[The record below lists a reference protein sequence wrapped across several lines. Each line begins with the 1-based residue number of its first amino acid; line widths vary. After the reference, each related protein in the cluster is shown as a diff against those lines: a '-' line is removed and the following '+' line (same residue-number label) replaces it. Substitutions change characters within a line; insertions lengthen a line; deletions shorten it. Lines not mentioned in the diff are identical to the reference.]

1 MNYNDMNMNNGYDT
15 PANRSKDLVLAI
27 NEYVLIQDNTD
38 GKIRTCCGPKM
49 VTISQQQALVVF
61 NEKTKKFD
69 KVNDFNS
76 AKQLFTSAPEGWYV
90 ILKNPTLN
98 GKHPVEGINNPP
110 DDMRI
115 GVKVNIPGPTS
126 FALFPGQM
134 AKVVRGHK
142 LRSNQYLIARV
153 YDAIAATE
161 NATSATILD
170 AEGKEVQTK
179 NTYFAGQLLVIKGT
193 EVSFYVPPTG
203 VEVVARE
210 DNPYEYV
217 RDAVTL
223 ERLEYCILKD
233 ENGSKEYFRGPS
245 VIFPTPTQT
254 FVETEK
260 GGVIFRA
267 RELSHISGIYIKV
280 IAEYTENGVTHPVG
294 EELFITGK
302 DQMIYYPR
310 PEHAMIQYDGKYMHH
325 AIAIPKGEGR
335 YILDRLTGT
344 IKMVEGPTMYL
355 PDPRTEVVVKRK
367 LTKKECQL
375 LYPGNDEVLK
385 YNMELNEKMVER
397 QAKGIITDSL
407 GNTYATANQEK
418 TLAIFEANAN
428 ISRGTSYTK
437 PRTIT
442 LDNKYDGVVAVN
454 VWTGYAINVVSK
466 SGEREV
472 VVGPATKLLQYD
484 ETLEALTLSTG
495 KPKTTDRPLTTAYL
509 RVDNNLVTDIV
520 TVKTKDYVDVTL
532 KLSYRVDFLEEY
544 KDKWFSVDNYVKFLC
559 DKERSR
565 LKKEAM
571 NYNIEEFYSKAA
583 DIVRNTVLATADK
596 VKEGARSG
604 YLFKE
609 NGMLVYDVEVLNVAV
624 EDSVAEILE
633 GHQETMVRNALNL
646 SDAEK
651 RVKME
656 QELAEY
662 ERKEA
667 QIKYETDM
675 KELELRQAIQLEK
688 MTNDAAIAEKK
699 RAEDEAKA
707 LAEQNMQPILDAIQK
722 AKLDRN
728 KEIDAARIETE
739 TRLAEIEK
747 AKQAAYAETVA
758 TIMKSISP
766 DLTAALSAKAN
777 ADIMN
782 GLGNAI
788 SPYALAK
795 DGNIADAINTIL
807 RGTSLEKTFKN
818 IEAAKAKIETK

>member
-1 MNYNDMNMNNGYDT
+1 MADFNNGYT
-15 PANRSKDLVLAI
+15 ERNSQNYQRDLVLAT
-27 NEYVLIQDNTD
+27 NEYCFLQSKTNGVIKTYS
-38 GKIRTCCGPKM
+38 GPITM
-49 VTISQQQALVVF
+49 TISAQEALVVF
-61 NEKTKKFD
+61 DEKTKQFVETNNFEK
-69 KVNDFNS
+69 
-76 AKQLFTSAPEGWYV
+76 AKKLYVSAPENWY
-90 ILKNPTLN
+90 ISLKNPAPDN
-98 GKHPVEGINNPP
+98 VHPEVGKPSMSPELV
-110 DDMRI
+110 I
-115 GVKVNIPGPTS
+115 GKKIHIKGPAS
-126 FALFPGQM
+126 FSLFPGQM
-134 AKVVRGHK
+134 AKVIKGHT
-142 LRSNQYLIARV
+142 LRSNQYLLAKV
-153 YDAIAATE
+153 YDEIAAQKT
-161 NATSATILD
+161 AP
-170 AEGKEVQTK
+170 EGVK
-179 NTYFAGQLLVIKGT
+179 YYAGQMLVIKGT
-193 EVSFYVPPTG
+193 ETPFYIPPTG
-203 VEVVARE
+203 IEVVARE

-245 VIFPTPTQT
+245 VVFPTPTQT

-267 RELSHISGIYIKV
+267 LELSHISGIYIKV

-397 QAKGIITDSL
+397 QAKGTITDSL

-583 DIVRNTVLATADK
+583 DIVRNTVLTTTDK
-596 VKEGARSG
+596 TKEGARSG

-624 EDSVAEILE
+624 ENSVAEILE
-633 GHQETMVRNALNL
+633 EHQETMVRNALNL

-656 QELAEY
+656 QEIAEY

-675 KELELRQAIQLEK
+675 KELELKQAVQLEK
-688 MTNDAAIAEKK
+688 MANDAAIAEKK
-699 RAEDEAKA
+699 RAEDEART
-707 LAEQNMQPILDAIQK
+707 LAEQNMQPILNAIQK

-739 TRLAEIEK
+739 ARLAEIEK
-747 AKQAAYAETVA
+747 AKQTAYAETVA
-758 TIMKSISP
+758 TIMQSISP

-818 IEAAKAKIETK
+818 IEAAKANIETK

>member
-1 MNYNDMNMNNGYDT
+1 MADFNNGYT
-15 PANRSKDLVLAI
+15 ERNSQNYQRDLVLAT
-27 NEYVLIQDNTD
+27 NEYCFLQSKTNGVIKTYS
-38 GKIRTCCGPKM
+38 GPITM
-49 VTISQQQALVVF
+49 TISAQEALVVF
-61 NEKTKKFD
+61 DEKTKQFVETNNFEK
-69 KVNDFNS
+69 
-76 AKQLFTSAPEGWYV
+76 AKKLYVSAPENWY
-90 ILKNPTLN
+90 ISLKNPAPDNTHPEV
-98 GKHPVEGINNPP
+98 GKPSMSPELV
-110 DDMRI
+110 I
-115 GVKVNIPGPTS
+115 GKKIHIKGPAS
-126 FALFPGQM
+126 FSLFPGQM
-134 AKVVRGHK
+134 AKVIKGHT
-142 LRSNQYLIARV
+142 LRSNQYLLAKV
-153 YDAIAATE
+153 YDEIAAQKT
-161 NATSATILD
+161 AP
-170 AEGKEVQTK
+170 EGVK
-179 NTYFAGQLLVIKGT
+179 YYAGQMLVIKGT
-193 EVSFYVPPTG
+193 ETPFYIPPTG
-203 VEVVARE
+203 IEVVARE

-245 VIFPTPTQT
+245 VVFPTPTQT

-267 RELSHISGIYIKV
+267 LELSHISGIYIKV
-280 IAEYTENGVTHPVG
+280 IAEYTENDVTHPVG

-385 YNMELNEKMVER
+385 YNMDLNEKMVER
-397 QAKGIITDSL
+397 QTKGTITDSL

-484 ETLEALTLSTG
+484 ETLEALMLSTG
-495 KPKTTDRPLTTAYL
+495 KPKTTDKPLTTAYL

-583 DIVRNTVLATADK
+583 DIVRNTVLATTDK
-596 VKEGARSG
+596 AKEGTRSG

-609 NGMLVYDVEVLNVAV
+609 NGMLVYDVEVLNVKV

-633 GHQETMVRNALNL
+633 AHQETMVRNALNL

-651 RVKME
+651 RVRME
-656 QELAEY
+656 QEIAEY

-675 KELELRQAIQLEK
+675 KELELKQAIQLEK
-688 MTNDAAIAEKK
+688 MANDAAIAEKK

-707 LAEQNMQPILDAIQK
+707 LAEQNMQPILDAIQR

-728 KEIDAARIETE
+728 KEVDAARLETE

-758 TIMKSISP
+758 TIMQSISP

>member
-1 MNYNDMNMNNGYDT
+1 
-15 PANRSKDLVLAI
+15 
-27 NEYVLIQDNTD
+27 
-38 GKIRTCCGPKM
+38 
-49 VTISQQQALVVF
+49 
-61 NEKTKKFD
+61 
-69 KVNDFNS
+69 
-76 AKQLFTSAPEGWYV
+76 
-90 ILKNPTLN
+90 
-98 GKHPVEGINNPP
+98 
-110 DDMRI
+110 
-115 GVKVNIPGPTS
+115 
-126 FALFPGQM
+126 
-134 AKVVRGHK
+134 
-142 LRSNQYLIARV
+142 
-153 YDAIAATE
+153 
-161 NATSATILD
+161 
-170 AEGKEVQTK
+170 
-179 NTYFAGQLLVIKGT
+179 
-193 EVSFYVPPTG
+193 
-203 VEVVARE
+203 
-210 DNPYEYV
+210 
-217 RDAVTL
+217 
-223 ERLEYCILKD
+223 
-233 ENGSKEYFRGPS
+233 
-245 VIFPTPTQT
+245 
-254 FVETEK
+254 
-260 GGVIFRA
+260 
-267 RELSHISGIYIKV
+267 
-280 IAEYTENGVTHPVG
+280 
-294 EELFITGK
+294 
-302 DQMIYYPR
+302 MIYYPR

-397 QAKGIITDSL
+397 QTKGTVTDSL

-583 DIVRNTVLATADK
+583 DIVRNTVLATTDK
-596 VKEGARSG
+596 VKEGTRSG

-624 EDSVAEILE
+624 ENSVAEILE
-633 GHQETMVRNALNL
+633 GHQEMMVRNALNL

-675 KELELRQAIQLEK
+675 KELELKQAVQLEK
-688 MTNDAAIAEKK
+688 MANDAAIAEKK

-707 LAEQNMQPILDAIQK
+707 LAEQNMQPILDAIQR

-728 KEIDAARIETE
+728 KEVDAARLETE

-758 TIMKSISP
+758 TIMQSISP

>member
-1 MNYNDMNMNNGYDT
+1 MADFNNGYT
-15 PANRSKDLVLAI
+15 ERNSQNYQRDLVLAT
-27 NEYVLIQDNTD
+27 NEYCFLQSKTNGVIKTYS
-38 GKIRTCCGPKM
+38 GPITM
-49 VTISQQQALVVF
+49 TISAQEALVVF
-61 NEKTKKFD
+61 DEKTKQFVETNNFEK
-69 KVNDFNS
+69 
-76 AKQLFTSAPEGWYV
+76 AKKLYVSAPENWY
-90 ILKNPTLN
+90 ISLKNPAPDN
-98 GKHPVEGINNPP
+98 VHPEVGKPSMSPELV
-110 DDMRI
+110 I
-115 GVKVNIPGPTS
+115 GKKIHIKGPAS
-126 FALFPGQM
+126 FSLFPGQM
-134 AKVVRGHK
+134 AKVIKGHT
-142 LRSNQYLIARV
+142 LRSNQYLLAKV
-153 YDAIAATE
+153 YDEIAAQK
-161 NATSATILD
+161 SAP
-170 AEGKEVQTK
+170 EGVK
-179 NTYFAGQLLVIKGT
+179 YYAGQMLVIKGT
-193 EVSFYVPPTG
+193 ETPFYIPPTG
-203 VEVVARE
+203 IEVVARE

-245 VIFPTPTQT
+245 VVFPTPTQT

-267 RELSHISGIYIKV
+267 LELSHISGIYIKV
-280 IAEYTENGVTHPVG
+280 IAEYTENNVKHPVG

-397 QAKGIITDSL
+397 QTKGTITDSL

-472 VVGPATKLLQYD
+472 VIGPATKLLQYD

-583 DIVRNTVLATADK
+583 DIVRNTVLETTEKAKDC
-596 VKEGARSG
+596 ARSG

-624 EDSVAEILE
+624 ENSVAEILE
-633 GHQETMVRNALNL
+633 EHQETMVRNALNL

-651 RVKME
+651 RVRME
-656 QELAEY
+656 QEIAEY

-675 KELELRQAIQLEK
+675 KELELKQTLMLEK
-688 MTNDAAIAEKK
+688 MANDAAIAEKK

-728 KEIDAARIETE
+728 KEVDAARLETE
-739 TRLAEIEK
+739 TCLAEIEK

-758 TIMKSISP
+758 TIMQSISP

-807 RGTSLEKTFKN
+807 RGTSLEATFKN